1 MSSISVIGLDI
12 AKRVF
17 QIHGVDETGANQR
30 GQTRLILWFRGTGKS
45 VGTDPFALTA
55 G

>member
-30 GQTRLILWFRGTGKS
+30 GQTRLIFVVLWDREINGH
-45 VGTDPFALTA
+45 
-55 G
+55 